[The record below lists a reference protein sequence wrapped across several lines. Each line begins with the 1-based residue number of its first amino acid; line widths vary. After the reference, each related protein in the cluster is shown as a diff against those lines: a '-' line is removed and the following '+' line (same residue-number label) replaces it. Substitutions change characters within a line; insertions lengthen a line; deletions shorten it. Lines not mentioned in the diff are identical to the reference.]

1 MQRPAFGETD
11 GCPEADGLA
20 QILALLNSFVS
31 GPTVPPLPPDGCY
44 GGLYVSSAVSEGLGA
59 EAAEAAKAAAE
70 GLGERPVKVLLP
82 WYPSHPTAT
91 FDQTQPAKLH
101 VPEEPSEEQYT
112 EIREL
117 REQQL
122 ARMLQPPQTVRPAP
136 APQLPPALLM
146 PPPGVPQPPSFV
158 ASR

>member
-1 MQRPAFGETD
+1 MGPPLETEWED
-11 GCPEADGLA
+11 PVLA
-20 QILALLNSFVS
+20 QVLALLNTFVS

-44 GGLYVSSAVSEGLGA
+44 GGLYVSSAVSEGLGT

-82 WYPSHPTAT
+82 WYPSGIVT

-101 VPEEPSEEQYT
+101 VSEEPSEEKIA
-112 EIREL
+112 EMRDL

-122 ARMLQPPQTVRPAP
+122 ARMLQPPAAEKVRQLPTP